1 MVLRVRPP
9 YLLEFVV
16 AMAVCAFVAACGG
29 LPRIPAADQ
38 YARRAGSRQHDLI
51 RNAPIPWR
59 SHEASGPSATTRT
72 QAACRPAASGQRG
85 ESGGRSQI
93 AAPRQL
99 GGNAGDRTRRRGNA
113 GPGGQAAGAPG
124 GEALPA
130 PGGSSPTVIC
140 SFSIARRRR
149 VASGESHALAVIPF
163 PEQRPAGETTG

>member
-16 AMAVCAFVAACGG
+16 AMAVCAFVAARGG

-51 RNAPIPWR
+51 RNAPIPSR

-72 QAACRPAASGQRG
+72 QAACRPAVSGQRG
-85 ESGGRSQI
+85 ERGGRSQI

-130 PGGSSPTVIC
+130 RGIFPHGHLLFLHSQAQIGCLGRIPCAGCYSVPGT
-140 SFSIARRRR
+140 
-149 VASGESHALAVIPF
+149 
-163 PEQRPAGETTG
+163 TTGR

>member
-16 AMAVCAFVAACGG
+16 AMAVCAFVAARGG

-51 RNAPIPWR
+51 RNAPIPSR

-72 QAACRPAASGQRG
+72 QAACRPAVSGQRG
-85 ESGGRSQI
+85 ERGGRSQI

-130 PGGSSPTVIC
+130 RGSSPTVIC
-140 SFSIARRRR
+140 SFSIARRRW
-149 VASGESHALAVIPF
+149 VASGESHALAVILF